1 MTTGTDK
8 IPPKLFKISA
18 EMLSQ
23 PLVDA
28 KNISIYRGVFPDN
41 AKNCF
46 CFPIDKQSMIK
57 R

>member
-1 MTTGTDK
+1 
-8 IPPKLFKISA
+8 
-18 EMLSQ
+18 MLSQ

-46 CFPIDKQSMIK
+46 CFPIDKQSMMK